1 MHALWRFIKG
11 SGVALFETP
20 FLGFYEEV
28 PLLRRWNY
36 PLEFHEKALFL
47 RQGITL
53 SSFMKSLLCW
63 VAGITNFAVLVVNVD
78 KLKNDI

>member
-36 PLEFHEKALFL
+36 RLEFHEKALFL
-47 RQGITL
+47 RQRNHPFDFYEK
-53 SSFMKSLLCW
+53 SSLLGRWNHQFRCF
-63 VAGITNFAVLVVNVD
+63 GS
-78 KLKNDI
+78 